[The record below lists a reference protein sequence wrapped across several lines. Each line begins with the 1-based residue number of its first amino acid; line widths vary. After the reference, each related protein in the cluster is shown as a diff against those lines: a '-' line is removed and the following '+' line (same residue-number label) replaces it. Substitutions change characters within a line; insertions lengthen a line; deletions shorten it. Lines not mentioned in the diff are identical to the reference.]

1 MCELDVSQ
9 EDEPLSWLS
18 PQDPNAG
25 IAEPENTEAADPKLV
40 PLHPSSNHGPGAGA
54 ADFWNMDSLQ
64 RLATDAAIKGIA
76 NSPIKMP
83 WEKGPLAPLFTDLNV
98 LGQSW
103 ADPPRVGMLDAAT
116 PATLAPAISKDLHQS
131 QRTMAKKRAERLFEL
146 VHEVAE
152 EQDPEPRPNLE
163 VEDSGSDADLD
174 EASDQPLMD
183 HLRGIL
189 GAAPSGA
196 AASSYCRLYFES
208 HALSLQDLKSRLER
222 SESSEARV
230 LPLAEKMERIR
241 QQKQRLQGL
250 IWTPCT
256 EPSNALIDKVCQQ
269 MDDGC
274 VAYLE
279 LSRCTSRQQETLNEK
294 HDHQLRLDSSGALK
308 LKKQRVDDSPIHG
321 ETKLRQAFLRRSLAY
336 DLANIASFTVLET
349 WTNRLF
355 EKMDEAQPSGFRQV
369 SLEQALACDRVLWT
383 RVADATRAKL
393 AADPVAGKPF
403 DKAFEE
409 WSRHPEVL
417 CYLSPLPQAT
427 SSRPKQAPKAHAP
440 PKPPAYKG
448 GPGEKG
454 KGKGLLARGGPPP
467 LRDEYHL
474 MGLPGL

>member
-1 MCELDVSQ
+1 MSLESAAAFAQRAREVGISQPDLDKLVA
-9 EDEPLSWLS
+9 
-18 PQDPNAG
+18 AG
-25 IAEPENTEAADPKLV
+25 ISTFAEYAFCSTYQ
-40 PLHPSSNHGPGAGA
+40 PG
-54 ADFWNMDSLQ
+54 Q
-64 RLATDAAIKGIA
+64 
-76 NSPIKMP
+76 
-83 WEKGPLAPLFTDLNV
+83 
-98 LGQSW
+98 
-103 ADPPRVGMLDAAT
+103 
-116 PATLAPAISKDLHQS
+116 
-131 QRTMAKKRAERLFEL
+131 
-146 VHEVAE
+146 
-152 EQDPEPRPNLE
+152 
-163 VEDSGSDADLD
+163 
-174 EASDQPLMD
+174 ASDQPLMD

-196 AASSYCRLYFES
+196 AASSYRRLYFES

-427 SSRPKQAPKAHAP
+427 SSRPEQAPKAHAP

-454 KGKGLLARGGPPP
+454 KGKGKGKIQVPDGCSITMEGGKPICKQFNIGKCRAKVAAGKRCMFGFHVCWKCKGQHPHT
-467 LRDEYHL
+467 ECAAN
-474 MGLPGL
+474 